1 MFLLFFL
8 LSSNSELD
16 IYGLKLIV
24 KRLKTIWKYCIYS
37 SIHSW
42 WIDK

>member
-8 LSSNSELD
+8 FSSNSELD

-24 KRLKTIWKYCIYS
+24 KRLKTIWKKLYFFKFS
-37 SIHSW
+37 FMMNR
-42 WIDK
+42 